1 MELQRYS
8 GWWFGCHLDNF
19 PINIGFLIIPID
31 ELIFFR
37 GVFPQPPTSIFH
49 YFSWLSIIHWPP
61 QGIRPLTYAA
71 GNDFDEV
78 CLTLIAGSAD
88 VRAQVGA
95 KEAGERGAPRG
106 PLFPQD
112 SWGSSWDINGY
123 LGKMVLLWED
133 GRLYGKMGDSME
145 NEWDIYMIYIE
156 K

>member
-19 PINIGFLIIPID
+19 PINIGFVIIPID

-106 PLFPQD
+106 PFPAGFMGIFVGYQWI
-112 SWGSSWDINGY
+112 SGKNGIF
-123 LGKMVLLWED
+123 
-133 GRLYGKMGDSME
+133 YGKMEDCMGKWEILWKMSGT
-145 NEWDIYMIYIE
+145 IVV
-156 K
+156 